1 MEVIFRK
8 IESRTEEILKKLE
21 SNLDHYVAVHFCLA
35 NLAKENKSL
44 YQNKIAVNIIHE
56 FLASFNGWILH
67 FMDNDLVVIVENI
80 SNLNLLE
87 NISKKIRDI
96 FADDKLA
103 YFSNKIPNPAF
114 STIYEFP
121 FNFNS
126 FKKSI
131 LAKIT
136 HNKDSKFNFE
146 SILQEAGDNIK
157 KFTTKDLS
165 LIERDIATADIN
177 NIIKKQP
184 ICGIYSDNQKIKPFF
199 HEIFISLERLKRLFS
214 YDIDFESNL
223 YLLKNLN
230 SMLNKVLIEFLL
242 HDSRI
247 LLGGPISIN
256 ITPEIIMSEL
266 FSKFHKMAQ
275 DKLTSAVILE
285 IDVSEILLDS
295 QAFYRSVIYAAE
307 LGYKICLDGINEV
320 NLCLLNREVLKVDFG
335 KLYCKN
341 ELYNISDPGLLFA
354 MHNAINNFGANK
366 LIMTECFS
374 DKIMSFG
381 KQLEI
386 NLFQGLE
393 CDRLIKER
401 NTEAQAY

>member
-21 SNLDHYVAVHFCLA
+21 SNLDHYVAVHFHLS

-56 FLASFNGWILH
+56 FLSSYNGWILH
-67 FMDNDLVVIVENI
+67 FMDNDLVIIAENM
-80 SNLNLLE
+80 SNTQLLE
-87 NISKKIRDI
+87 NVSKKIRDI

-103 YFSNKIPNPAF
+103 YFSNKIANPSF
-114 STIYEFP
+114 CTIYEFP
-121 FNFNS
+121 FNYNA

-131 LAKIT
+131 TAKIT
-136 HNKDSKFNFE
+136 HAVDTKFSFD
-146 SILQEAGDNIK
+146 SILQEAGENIQ
-157 KFTTKDLS
+157 KFTAKDLS
-165 LIERDIATADIN
+165 IIERDLATADIN
-177 NIIKKQP
+177 NIIRKQP
-184 ICGIYSDNQKIKPFF
+184 ICGIYSGTQKIKPFF
-199 HEIFISLERLKRLFS
+199 HEIYISLDRLKRLFS
-214 YDIDFESNL
+214 YDVDFNTNQ
-223 YLLKNLN
+223 YLLKALN
-230 SMLNKVLIEFLL
+230 NMVNKILIEFLL

-256 ITPEIIMSEL
+256 VTPEIIMSDL
-266 FSKFHKMAQ
+266 FSKFNKLAQ

-285 IDVSEILLDS
+285 IDASEVLLDS

-335 KLYCKN
+335 KFYCKN
-341 ELYNISDPGLLFA
+341 ELYNISDPGMLFA
-354 MHNAINNFGANK
+354 MSNAVHSFGANK
-366 LIMTECFS
+366 LIMTECS
-374 DKIMSFG
+374 TERVLSFG

-401 NTEAQAY
+401 NVEVAY